1 MEAMQLKHLNLTTS
15 EVTSLAEFFERHFGF
30 KRSLELGAGVFTLM
44 SNSEDFVLALMKPKK
59 NGPVSYPETFH
70 LGFFVADLAAVR
82 AKHDELEA
90 AGLVPGRIH
99 NAGRTGRGA
108 YFYCNAPGDV
118 VVEIATAPAL
128 QTAQAS

>member
-1 MEAMQLKHLNLTTS
+1 MEAMQLKHLNLTVSDVSGLT
-15 EVTSLAEFFERHFGF
+15 EFFERHFGF
-30 KRSLELGAGVFTLM
+30 KRSLELGAGAFTLM
-44 SNSEDFVLALMKPKK
+44 TDNDDFVLALMKPKK

-70 LGFFVADLAAVR
+70 LGFFVADLAAVQ

-90 AGLVPGRIH
+90 AGLVPGKIH